1 MREGH
6 NNNIM
11 LFLGRKRIENRVIT
25 ALEERYS
32 SNYFETIVWMS
43 SSVIINVVRA
53 MRAPN

>member
-25 ALEERYS
+25 ALEVRYS

-43 SSVIINVVRA
+43 SSVIINVV
-53 MRAPN
+53 

>member
-11 LFLGRKRIENRVIT
+11 LFLGRKRIENRDIT
-25 ALEERYS
+25 ALEVRYS

-43 SSVIINVVRA
+43 SSVIINVV
-53 MRAPN
+53 